1 MADSSPYTKTHFPF
15 SELNTTNPNCKGK
28 SFTSFFFKALLFA
41 ILLLVLPLFP
51 SQAPDFINQTILTKF
66 WELIHLL
73 FIGIAVSYGLFS
85 RRNAPMGMEE
95 THSNFDNSLSYVSRM
110 LNVTSVFEDGFE
122 NPCGSDEKRVIFD
135 SEHMGLPVCSNGST
149 VVEEQCEPHFAM
161 YKNGFE
167 NPYGCD
173 QNNVVQAW
181 NSQYFQG
188 ESVVVVAQPSYGLD
202 ECGKPGSFI
211 DYKPLG
217 LPVRSLKSKVR
228 KRDGAEFTS
237 GSESSSGSMGSST
250 SRSSDSRRRGGN
262 FGDLGPMKLEQEF
275 DEAAAAAAAAVASS
289 IPWRSRSMRNEMRNR
304 VGNGNRSA
312 HFRPHSVDETQ
323 FESLKSQSFTSTAS
337 FSSHASSVSSSQSI
351 SSESQNSSTEALG
364 KQKSSQGAFS
374 EASLSPRI
382 PKNDK
387 GSFNVLHSRHYSIGS
402 ASGRDVSRSSEDELK
417 EWSRSRRDDPRDSIG
432 SASDRDVLRG
442 SKDELK
448 EWSRS
453 RREDPRDS
461 IGSASDRDV
470 LRSSK
475 DELKEWSRSRRE
487 DPRDSISS
495 ESDRDISRNSKDE
508 LKEWSRSRRED
519 PRDSKESS
527 PDSSKLNISPTSLTK
542 ASSRGKSVRTIR
554 ASGLPAGAMKN
565 GEIYQN
571 QIDHK
576 DGKRRE
582 NLEEAYMR
590 KDKAKVAVESLMIG
604 TSKQNLDNPYPMP
617 NGTNAKYLKKG
628 ELSENSAVG
637 SEQDSESEAESFQ
650 VSSEEDDVPGSV
662 NDAGPYSD
670 EVDKKAGEFIAKFRE
685 QIRLQKMASIG
696 KTGGHGWKPF

>member
-1 MADSSPYTKTHFPF
+1 
-15 SELNTTNPNCKGK
+15 
-28 SFTSFFFKALLFA
+28 
-41 ILLLVLPLFP
+41 
-51 SQAPDFINQTILTKF
+51 
-66 WELIHLL
+66 
-73 FIGIAVSYGLFS
+73 
-85 RRNAPMGMEE
+85 MGMEE
-95 THSNFDNSLSYVSRM
+95 THSNLDNSVSYVSRM

-149 VVEEQCEPHFAM
+149 IVEEQCEPHFAM
-161 YKNGFE
+161 YNNGFE

-188 ESVVVVAQPSYGLD
+188 ESVVVVAQPSYGHD

-237 GSESSSGSMGSST
+237 GSESSTGSRGSST
-250 SRSSDSRRRGGN
+250 SRSSDSRRRRGN
-262 FGDLGPMKLEQEF
+262 FGDLGPMKLEQQF

-323 FESLKSQSFTSTAS
+323 FESFKSQSFTSTAS

-351 SSESQNSSTEALG
+351 SSESQNSSAEALG

-382 PKNDK
+382 PKNNK

-417 EWSRSRRDDPRDSIG
+417 EWSRSG
-432 SASDRDVLRG
+432 
-442 SKDELK
+442 
-448 EWSRS
+448 
-453 RREDPRDS
+453 REGPWDS

-487 DPRDSISS
+487 DPRDSFSS
-495 ESDRDISRNSKDE
+495 ESDRDISRSSKDE

-519 PRDSKESS
+519 LQDSKESS
-527 PDSSKLNISPTSLTK
+527 PDSSKLNLSPTSLAK

-565 GEIYQN
+565 KEICQN
-571 QIDHK
+571 QIDQK
-576 DGKRRE
+576 DEKRRE

-590 KDKAKVAVESLMIG
+590 KDKANVAVESLMIG
-604 TSKQNLDNPYPMP
+604 TSKQNLDNPYAMP
-617 NGTNAKYLKKG
+617 NGTNAKYHEKG
-628 ELSENSAVG
+628 EFSENAALG
-637 SEQDSESEAESFQ
+637 SEQDSESEDESFH
-650 VSSEEDDVPGSV
+650 VSSEEDAVPGSV
-662 NDAGPYSD
+662 DDAGPYSD

-696 KTGGHGWKPF
+696 RSRGVGMGGNHFR

>member
-1 MADSSPYTKTHFPF
+1 
-15 SELNTTNPNCKGK
+15 
-28 SFTSFFFKALLFA
+28 
-41 ILLLVLPLFP
+41 
-51 SQAPDFINQTILTKF
+51 
-66 WELIHLL
+66 
-73 FIGIAVSYGLFS
+73 
-85 RRNAPMGMEE
+85 MGMEE
-95 THSNFDNSLSYVSRM
+95 THSNFDNSVSYVSRM
-110 LNVTSVFEDGFE
+110 LNVTSIFEDGFE

-161 YKNGFE
+161 YENGFE

-188 ESVVVVAQPSYGLD
+188 ESVVVVAQPSCGLD

-237 GSESSSGSMGSST
+237 GSESSSGSRGSST
-250 SRSSDSRRRGGN
+250 SRSSDSTRRGGN

-289 IPWRSRSMRNEMRNR
+289 IPWRSRSMRNGMRNR

-337 FSSHASSVSSSQSI
+337 FSSHASSVSSSQSV

-364 KQKSSQGAFS
+364 KQKSSQGAFL

-382 PKNDK
+382 PKTGK
-387 GSFNVLHSRHYSIGS
+387 GSLNVLHSRHYSIGS
-402 ASGRDVSRSSEDELK
+402 ASGREVSRSSEDELK
-417 EWSRSRRDDPRDSIG
+417 EWSRSRREDPQDSIG
-432 SASDRDVLRG
+432 SASNRDV
-442 SKDELK
+442 
-448 EWSRS
+448 SRS
-453 RREDPRDS
+453 
-461 IGSASDRDV
+461 
-470 LRSSK
+470 
-475 DELKEWSRSRRE
+475 
-487 DPRDSISS
+487 
-495 ESDRDISRNSKDE
+495 SKDE

-527 PDSSKLNISPTSLTK
+527 PDSLKLNMSPTSLTK
-542 ASSRGKSVRTIR
+542 APSRGKSVRTIR
-554 ASGLPAGAMKN
+554 ASRLPAGAMKK
-565 GEIYQN
+565 GEICQN

-576 DGKRRE
+576 DEKRRE

-617 NGTNAKYLKKG
+617 NGTNAMYNKKG
-628 ELSENSAVG
+628 EFSENAALG

-650 VSSEEDDVPGSV
+650 VSSEEDAVPGSV
-662 NDAGPYSD
+662 DDAGPYSD

-696 KTGGHGWKPF
+696 RSREVGMGGNHFR

>member
-1 MADSSPYTKTHFPF
+1 
-15 SELNTTNPNCKGK
+15 
-28 SFTSFFFKALLFA
+28 
-41 ILLLVLPLFP
+41 
-51 SQAPDFINQTILTKF
+51 
-66 WELIHLL
+66 
-73 FIGIAVSYGLFS
+73 
-85 RRNAPMGMEE
+85 MGMEE
-95 THSNFDNSLSYVSRM
+95 THSNFDNSVSYVSRM
-110 LNVTSVFEDGFE
+110 LNVTSILEDGLE

-161 YKNGFE
+161 YENGFE

-237 GSESSSGSMGSST
+237 GSESSSGSRGSST
-250 SRSSDSRRRGGN
+250 SRSSDSTRRGGN

-289 IPWRSRSMRNEMRNR
+289 IPWRSRSMRNGMRNR

-337 FSSHASSVSSSQSI
+337 FSSHASSVSSSQSV

-364 KQKSSQGAFS
+364 KQKSSQGAFL

-382 PKNDK
+382 PKTGK
-387 GSFNVLHSRHYSIGS
+387 GSLNVLHSRHYSIGS
-402 ASGRDVSRSSEDELK
+402 ASGREVSRSSEDELK
-417 EWSRSRRDDPRDSIG
+417 EWSRSRREDPQDSIG
-432 SASDRDVLRG
+432 SASNRDV
-442 SKDELK
+442 
-448 EWSRS
+448 SRS
-453 RREDPRDS
+453 
-461 IGSASDRDV
+461 
-470 LRSSK
+470 
-475 DELKEWSRSRRE
+475 
-487 DPRDSISS
+487 
-495 ESDRDISRNSKDE
+495 SKDE

-527 PDSSKLNISPTSLTK
+527 PDSSKLNMSPTSLTK
-542 ASSRGKSVRTIR
+542 APSRGKSVRTIR
-554 ASGLPAGAMKN
+554 ASRLPAGAMKK
-565 GEIYQN
+565 GEICQN

-576 DGKRRE
+576 DEKRRE

-604 TSKQNLDNPYPMP
+604 TIKQNLDNPYPMP
-617 NGTNAKYLKKG
+617 NGTNAMYNKKG
-628 ELSENSAVG
+628 EFSENAALG

-650 VSSEEDDVPGSV
+650 VSSEEDAVPGSV
-662 NDAGPYSD
+662 DDAGPYSD

-696 KTGGHGWKPF
+696 RSREVGMGGNHFR

>member
-1 MADSSPYTKTHFPF
+1 
-15 SELNTTNPNCKGK
+15 
-28 SFTSFFFKALLFA
+28 
-41 ILLLVLPLFP
+41 
-51 SQAPDFINQTILTKF
+51 
-66 WELIHLL
+66 
-73 FIGIAVSYGLFS
+73 
-85 RRNAPMGMEE
+85 MGMEE
-95 THSNFDNSLSYVSRM
+95 THSNFDNSVSYVSRM
-110 LNVTSVFEDGFE
+110 LNVTSIFEDGLE

-161 YKNGFE
+161 YENGFE

-237 GSESSSGSMGSST
+237 GSESSSGSRGSST
-250 SRSSDSRRRGGN
+250 SRSSDSTRRGGN

-337 FSSHASSVSSSQSI
+337 FSSHASSVSSSQSV
-351 SSESQNSSTEALG
+351 SSESQKSSTEALG
-364 KQKSSQGAFS
+364 KQKSSQGAFL

-387 GSFNVLHSRHYSIGS
+387 GSLNVLHSRHYSIGS

-417 EWSRSRRDDPRDSIG
+417 EWSRN
-432 SASDRDVLRG
+432 
-442 SKDELK
+442 
-448 EWSRS
+448 

-470 LRSSK
+470 SRSSK
-475 DELKEWSRSRRE
+475 D
-487 DPRDSISS
+487 D
-495 ESDRDISRNSKDE
+495 

-527 PDSSKLNISPTSLTK
+527 LDSSKLNMSPTSLTK
-542 ASSRGKSVRTIR
+542 APSRGKSVRTIR
-554 ASGLPAGAMKN
+554 ASRLPAGAMKN
-565 GEIYQN
+565 GEICQN

-576 DGKRRE
+576 DEKRRE

-617 NGTNAKYLKKG
+617 NGTNAKYHKKG
-628 ELSENSAVG
+628 EFSENAALG

-650 VSSEEDDVPGSV
+650 VSSEEDAVPGSV
-662 NDAGPYSD
+662 ADAGPYSD

-696 KTGGHGWKPF
+696 RSREVGMGGNHFR

>member
-1 MADSSPYTKTHFPF
+1 M
-15 SELNTTNPNCKGK
+15 
-28 SFTSFFFKALLFA
+28 
-41 ILLLVLPLFP
+41 
-51 SQAPDFINQTILTKF
+51 
-66 WELIHLL
+66 
-73 FIGIAVSYGLFS
+73 SYGLFS
-85 RRNAPMGMEE
+85 SRNAQMGMEE
-95 THSNFDNSLSYVSRM
+95 THSNFDNSVSYVSRM
-110 LNVTSVFEDGFE
+110 LNVTSIFEDGLE

-161 YKNGFE
+161 YENGFE

-237 GSESSSGSMGSST
+237 GSESSSGSRGSST
-250 SRSSDSRRRGGN
+250 SRSSDSTRRGGN

-289 IPWRSRSMRNEMRNR
+289 IPWRSRSMRNGMRNR

-337 FSSHASSVSSSQSI
+337 FSSHASSVSSSQSV

-364 KQKSSQGAFS
+364 KQKSSQGAFL

-382 PKNDK
+382 PKTGK
-387 GSFNVLHSRHYSIGS
+387 GSLNVLHSRHYSIGS
-402 ASGRDVSRSSEDELK
+402 ASGREVSRSSE
-417 EWSRSRRDDPRDSIG
+417 
-432 SASDRDVLRG
+432 
-442 SKDELK
+442 DELK

-470 LRSSK
+470 SRSSK

-495 ESDRDISRNSKDE
+495 ASDRDISRSSKDD

-519 PRDSKESS
+519 PWDSKESS
-527 PDSSKLNISPTSLTK
+527 PDSSKLNMSPTSLTK
-542 ASSRGKSVRTIR
+542 APSRGKSVRTIR
-554 ASGLPAGAMKN
+554 ASRLPAGAMKK
-565 GEIYQN
+565 GEICQN

-576 DGKRRE
+576 DEKRRE

-617 NGTNAKYLKKG
+617 NGTNAMYHKKG
-628 ELSENSAVG
+628 EFSENAALG

-650 VSSEEDDVPGSV
+650 VSSEEDAVPGSV
-662 NDAGPYSD
+662 DDAGPYSD

-696 KTGGHGWKPF
+696 RSREVGMGGNHFR

>member
-1 MADSSPYTKTHFPF
+1 M
-15 SELNTTNPNCKGK
+15 
-28 SFTSFFFKALLFA
+28 
-41 ILLLVLPLFP
+41 
-51 SQAPDFINQTILTKF
+51 
-66 WELIHLL
+66 
-73 FIGIAVSYGLFS
+73 SYGLFS
-85 RRNAPMGMEE
+85 SRNAQMGMEE
-95 THSNFDNSLSYVSRM
+95 THSNFDNSVSYVSRM
-110 LNVTSVFEDGFE
+110 LNVTSIFEDGFE

-161 YKNGFE
+161 YENGFE

-237 GSESSSGSMGSST
+237 GSESSSGSRGSST
-250 SRSSDSRRRGGN
+250 SMSSDSTRRGGN

-289 IPWRSRSMRNEMRNR
+289 IPWRSRSMRNGMRNR

-337 FSSHASSVSSSQSI
+337 FSSHASSVSSSQSV

-364 KQKSSQGAFS
+364 KQKSSQGAFL

-382 PKNDK
+382 PKTGK
-387 GSFNVLHSRHYSIGS
+387 GSLNVLHSRHYSIGS
-402 ASGRDVSRSSEDELK
+402 ASGREVSRSSEDELK
-417 EWSRSRRDDPRDSIG
+417 EWSRSRREDPQDSIG
-432 SASDRDVLRG
+432 SASNRDVSRS

-470 LRSSK
+470 SRSSKDELKEWSRSRREDPRDSFGSASDRDVSRSSK

-495 ESDRDISRNSKDE
+495 ASDRDISRSSKDD

-527 PDSSKLNISPTSLTK
+527 PDSSKLNMSPTSLTK
-542 ASSRGKSVRTIR
+542 APSRGKSVRTIR
-554 ASGLPAGAMKN
+554 ASRLPAGAMKK
-565 GEIYQN
+565 GEICQN

-576 DGKRRE
+576 DEKRRE

-617 NGTNAKYLKKG
+617 NGTNAMYHKKG
-628 ELSENSAVG
+628 EFSENAALG

-650 VSSEEDDVPGSV
+650 VSSEEDAVPGSV
-662 NDAGPYSD
+662 DDAGPYSD

-696 KTGGHGWKPF
+696 RSREVGMGGNHFR

>member
-1 MADSSPYTKTHFPF
+1 MADSSPYTRTHFPF
-15 SELNTTNPNCKGK
+15 SELNTTNPKCKGK
-28 SFTSFFFKALLFA
+28 SFTNFFFKALFFA
-41 ILLLVLPLFP
+41 IFLLVLPLFP

-85 RRNAPMGMEE
+85 SRNAQMGMEE
-95 THSNFDNSLSYVSRM
+95 THSNFDNSVSYVSRM
-110 LNVTSVFEDGFE
+110 LNVTSIFEDGFE

-161 YKNGFE
+161 YENGFE

-237 GSESSSGSMGSST
+237 GSESSSGSRGSST
-250 SRSSDSRRRGGN
+250 SRSSDSTRRGGN

-289 IPWRSRSMRNEMRNR
+289 IPWRSRSMRNGMRNR

-337 FSSHASSVSSSQSI
+337 FSSHASSVSSSQSV

-364 KQKSSQGAFS
+364 KQKSSQGAFL

-382 PKNDK
+382 PKTGK
-387 GSFNVLHSRHYSIGS
+387 GSLNVLHSRHYSIGS
-402 ASGRDVSRSSEDELK
+402 ASGREVSRSSE
-417 EWSRSRRDDPRDSIG
+417 
-432 SASDRDVLRG
+432 
-442 SKDELK
+442 DELK

-470 LRSSK
+470 SRSSK

-487 DPRDSISS
+487 V
-495 ESDRDISRNSKDE
+495 
-508 LKEWSRSRRED
+508 

-527 PDSSKLNISPTSLTK
+527 PDSSKLNMSPTSLTK
-542 ASSRGKSVRTIR
+542 APSRGKSVRTIR
-554 ASGLPAGAMKN
+554 ASRLPAGAMKN
-565 GEIYQN
+565 GEICQN

-576 DGKRRE
+576 DEKRRE

-617 NGTNAKYLKKG
+617 NGTNAMYHKKG
-628 ELSENSAVG
+628 EFSENAALG

-650 VSSEEDDVPGSV
+650 VSSEEDAVPGSV
-662 NDAGPYSD
+662 DDAGPYSD

-696 KTGGHGWKPF
+696 RSREVGMGGNHFR

>member
-1 MADSSPYTKTHFPF
+1 
-15 SELNTTNPNCKGK
+15 
-28 SFTSFFFKALLFA
+28 
-41 ILLLVLPLFP
+41 
-51 SQAPDFINQTILTKF
+51 
-66 WELIHLL
+66 
-73 FIGIAVSYGLFS
+73 
-85 RRNAPMGMEE
+85 MGMEE
-95 THSNFDNSLSYVSRM
+95 THSNFDNSVSYVSRM
-110 LNVTSVFEDGFE
+110 LNVTSIFEDGFE

-161 YKNGFE
+161 YENGFE

-188 ESVVVVAQPSYGLD
+188 ESVVVVAQPSCGLD

-237 GSESSSGSMGSST
+237 GSESSSGSRGSST
-250 SRSSDSRRRGGN
+250 SRSSDSTRRGGN

-289 IPWRSRSMRNEMRNR
+289 IPWRSRSMRNGMRNR

-323 FESLKSQSFTSTAS
+323 FESLKSQSFTSTTS
-337 FSSHASSVSSSQSI
+337 FSSHASSVSSSQSV

-364 KQKSSQGAFS
+364 KQKSSQGAFL

-382 PKNDK
+382 PKTGK
-387 GSFNVLHSRHYSIGS
+387 GSLNVLHSRHYSIGS
-402 ASGRDVSRSSEDELK
+402 ASGREVSRSSE
-417 EWSRSRRDDPRDSIG
+417 
-432 SASDRDVLRG
+432 
-442 SKDELK
+442 DELK

-470 LRSSK
+470 SRSSK

-487 DPRDSISS
+487 DP
-495 ESDRDISRNSKDE
+495 
-508 LKEWSRSRRED
+508 W
-519 PRDSKESS
+519 DSKESS
-527 PDSSKLNISPTSLTK
+527 PDSSKLNMSPTSLTK
-542 ASSRGKSVRTIR
+542 APSRGKSVRTIR
-554 ASGLPAGAMKN
+554 ASRLPAGAMKK
-565 GEIYQN
+565 GEICQN

-576 DGKRRE
+576 DEKRRE

-617 NGTNAKYLKKG
+617 NGTNAMYHKKG
-628 ELSENSAVG
+628 EFSENAALG

-650 VSSEEDDVPGSV
+650 VSSEEDAVPGSV
-662 NDAGPYSD
+662 DDAGPYSD

-696 KTGGHGWKPF
+696 RSREVGMGGNHFR

>member
-1 MADSSPYTKTHFPF
+1 
-15 SELNTTNPNCKGK
+15 
-28 SFTSFFFKALLFA
+28 
-41 ILLLVLPLFP
+41 
-51 SQAPDFINQTILTKF
+51 
-66 WELIHLL
+66 
-73 FIGIAVSYGLFS
+73 
-85 RRNAPMGMEE
+85 MGMEE
-95 THSNFDNSLSYVSRM
+95 THSNFDNSVSYVSRM
-110 LNVTSVFEDGFE
+110 LNVTSIFEDGFE

-161 YKNGFE
+161 YENGFE

-188 ESVVVVAQPSYGLD
+188 ESVVVVAQPSCGLD

-237 GSESSSGSMGSST
+237 GSESSSGSRGSST
-250 SRSSDSRRRGGN
+250 SMSSDSTRRGGN

-289 IPWRSRSMRNEMRNR
+289 IPWRSRSMRNGMRNR

-337 FSSHASSVSSSQSI
+337 FSSHASSVSSSQSV

-364 KQKSSQGAFS
+364 KQKSSQGAFL

-382 PKNDK
+382 PKTGK
-387 GSFNVLHSRHYSIGS
+387 GSLNVLHSRHYSIGS
-402 ASGRDVSRSSEDELK
+402 ASGREVSRS
-417 EWSRSRRDDPRDSIG
+417 
-432 SASDRDVLRG
+432 
-442 SKDELK
+442 
-448 EWSRS
+448 
-453 RREDPRDS
+453 
-461 IGSASDRDV
+461 
-470 LRSSK
+470 
-475 DELKEWSRSRRE
+475 
-487 DPRDSISS
+487 
-495 ESDRDISRNSKDE
+495 SKDE

-527 PDSSKLNISPTSLTK
+527 PDSSKLNMSPTSLTK
-542 ASSRGKSVRTIR
+542 APSRGKSVRTIR
-554 ASGLPAGAMKN
+554 ASRLPAGAMKK
-565 GEIYQN
+565 GEICQN

-576 DGKRRE
+576 DEKRRE

-617 NGTNAKYLKKG
+617 NGTNAMYHKKG
-628 ELSENSAVG
+628 EFSENAALG

-650 VSSEEDDVPGSV
+650 VSSEEDAVPGSV
-662 NDAGPYSD
+662 DDAGPYSD

-696 KTGGHGWKPF
+696 RSREVGMGGNHFR